1 MTKKNIQGPCLS
13 HARNQL
19 YTTAY
24 NSFPISFPCLH
35 TLQLLFGGL
44 GPSGFVSKMAFLA
57 ISSECQSIQG
67 NFWNDQVH
75 LTAFKCQIHDKVILH
90 SQVGPLGVSRLNHP
104 DMSPN
109 ASGENQCSPLQ
120 LSGGDLLIMSALL
133 YSDLQSKKHRTL
145 FTVMYH
151 VIMSNTMYLLDLSP
165 IQKQCKVQ
173 VGFWSLHKKWID
185 DLSTTTSVLTF
196 IIRQNPADTR
206 RFKTCSSAW

>member
-1 MTKKNIQGPCLS
+1 MLETNYIQ
-13 HARNQL
+13 QL
-19 YTTAY
+19 TTAFQ
-24 NSFPISFPCLH
+24 SAFRASTRFSSCLEVWA
-35 TLQLLFGGL
+35 QV
-44 GPSGFVSKMAFLA
+44 GFVSKMAFLA

-151 VIMSNTMYLLDLSP
+151 VIMSNTM
-165 IQKQCKVQ
+165 
-173 VGFWSLHKKWID
+173 
-185 DLSTTTSVLTF
+185 
-196 IIRQNPADTR
+196 
-206 RFKTCSSAW
+206 